1 MNAYTALNIELRHL
15 CQRQNAGDRWRN
27 SIFKQVVRAMS
38 VPRNDLFFCNLLR
51 WTTPIFFPQ
60 HQAAFGKSEMVGLWY
75 VNLFIFIVEGSLEV
89 KLPTIWTV
97 EKQR

>member
-38 VPRNDLFFCNLLR
+38 VPRNDLFFAICCAELH
-51 WTTPIFFPQ
+51 PFF
-60 HQAAFGKSEMVGLWY
+60 FL
-75 VNLFIFIVEGSLEV
+75 NI
-89 KLPTIWTV
+89 KLPLGNHKWWV
-97 EKQR
+97 YGM